1 MNRLLSIFSPTLQT
15 TGILTALAIAI
26 VLGSRSDGSQAG
38 NTKPAA
44 AEALQFAKGERIAL
58 VGNSTAERMNL
69 FGHFET
75 LLHLNNIGQELV
87 FRNFA
92 RPADEVSN
100 RQRSADYTKID
111 DPLAAFKPDTFL
123 CFFGFN
129 ESFAGPGGIAKFKN
143 DYERFIDE
151 YTGKYPRGD
160 AKKAPRFLLVS
171 PVAFEPT
178 GDPLLPAG
186 SAENANLKLYSLAV
200 EEVAKKRGIP
210 FVQLFDATQEA
221 FEAKPGMQ
229 FTING
234 CHLNDAGDRLVA
246 ALLLKGVMGAQATT
260 IPEVSDKKYSELRAA
275 VNDKS
280 WLHSQDYRMV
290 NGWYVYGG
298 RRTFDTQTFP
308 KEYAKIRA
316 MAAVRDRYCHDIAAG
331 KTVAAKPDDSG
342 TGDLFVPE
350 TRFGDPRQKYSEAET
365 LRYLTPEQ
373 FIKDTTVP
381 PGFEIKLFADET
393 KFPDIAKPVQIN
405 FDNKGR
411 LWVSCMPSYPQWKP
425 GDPRPGDK
433 LVILE
438 DTNGDGQADK
448 STVFYDKLHCPTG
461 FEFFNGGVLV
471 MDQPRML
478 FLKDTDGDD
487 KADLVV
493 HLLDGWATDDTHHT
507 CGAFE
512 WNNAGLLHALEG
524 IATSTTL
531 ETPWGPH
538 RSAGTGG
545 AYVMD
550 PRTLKIRQFALP
562 GQYNMWC
569 YVFDEWGQGIVGD
582 GTTANHHWDTPLS
595 GAQFSGR
602 KGLETVFN
610 QEGMRPALGCE
621 WLVSRHFPD
630 DVQKQFTYACVINM
644 NGMPR
649 FTIGDDGSGFKGQR
663 VKKDNKADDLIKSTD
678 KHFRPADPQIGPDG
692 ALWFGDWANALV
704 GHMQYSQRDPSRDHV
719 RGRIYRLVAKGR
731 PLLKPVTQFGKSA
744 AQILEQLREP
754 EWRTRYRARREL
766 HDRPVTEVKPAV
778 VAWLSSLKADDKEYD
793 RLRCEA
799 MWVLAGHHAVEPDQI
814 KSLLGAQTPQAR
826 AAAVRVLCDERD
838 RMPEALAWFKAA
850 SGDKN
855 DRVKLEAARAL
866 SLYPSSDAMAA
877 VLDIAKAPMDNWL
890 KYTVEHA
897 LAANEPAWRADYLSG
912 KLAKGNT
919 PGQKVLADIL
929 ASSKAGNVA
938 VPFLKTLLS
947 QEDTSKETR
956 NKAMT
961 ALTALKGNSNK
972 GREVFVRACT
982 ACHKVGN
989 GEGNEFGP
997 NLHQVAT
1004 RLKDRYKLVE
1014 SVIDPNAEVDKKYLS
1029 TRIATSQ
1036 GKIYSGLVISENPKE
1051 VVLFDGKEKR
1061 TIPVADIEER
1071 VQLKQ
1076 SSMPEGLAGAMAPVE
1091 FLDLMEYLATLK

>member
-1 MNRLLSIFSPTLQT
+1 
-15 TGILTALAIAI
+15 
-26 VLGSRSDGSQAG
+26 
-38 NTKPAA
+38 
-44 AEALQFAKGERIAL
+44 
-58 VGNSTAERMNL
+58 
-69 FGHFET
+69 
-75 LLHLNNIGQELV
+75 
-87 FRNFA
+87 
-92 RPADEVSN
+92 
-100 RQRSADYTKID
+100 
-111 DPLAAFKPDTFL
+111 
-123 CFFGFN
+123 
-129 ESFAGPGGIAKFKN
+129 
-143 DYERFIDE
+143 
-151 YTGKYPRGD
+151 
-160 AKKAPRFLLVS
+160 
-171 PVAFEPT
+171 
-178 GDPLLPAG
+178 
-186 SAENANLKLYSLAV
+186 
-200 EEVAKKRGIP
+200 
-210 FVQLFDATQEA
+210 
-221 FEAKPGMQ
+221 
-229 FTING
+229 
-234 CHLNDAGDRLVA
+234 
-246 ALLLKGVMGAQATT
+246 
-260 IPEVSDKKYSELRAA
+260 
-275 VNDKS
+275 
-280 WLHSQDYRMV
+280 
-290 NGWYVYGG
+290 
-298 RRTFDTQTFP
+298 
-308 KEYAKIRA
+308 
-316 MAAVRDRYCHDIAAG
+316 
-331 KTVAAKPDDSG
+331 
-342 TGDLFVPE
+342 
-350 TRFGDPRQKYSEAET
+350 
-365 LRYLTPEQ
+365 
-373 FIKDTTVP
+373 
-381 PGFEIKLFADET
+381 
-393 KFPDIAKPVQIN
+393 
-405 FDNKGR
+405 
-411 LWVSCMPSYPQWKP
+411 
-425 GDPRPGDK
+425 
-433 LVILE
+433 
-438 DTNGDGQADK
+438 
-448 STVFYDKLHCPTG
+448 
-461 FEFFNGGVLV
+461 
-471 MDQPRML
+471 
-478 FLKDTDGDD
+478 
-487 KADLVV
+487 VV

-731 PLLKPVTQFGKSA
+731 PLLKPVTQFGKSSA
-744 AQILEQLREP
+744 EILEQLREP

-826 AAAVRVLCDERD
+826 AAAVRVLSDERD
-838 RMPEALAWFKAA
+838 RMPEALSWFKAA
-850 SGDKN
+850 GSDKN

-866 SLYPSSDAMAA
+866 SLYPSADAMAA
-877 VLDIAKAPMDNWL
+877 VLDIAKGPMDKWL
-890 KYTVEHA
+890 KYTVEHS
-897 LAANEPAWRADYLSG
+897 LAANEASWRSDF
-912 KLAKGNT
+912 LAGRLGKGNEA
-919 PGQKVLADIL
+919 GQKVLLEIL
-929 ASSKAGNVA
+929 ASSKAGNAA
-938 VPFLKTLLS
+938 VPFLRTLLS

-982 ACHKVGN
+982 
-989 GEGNEFGP
+989 
-997 NLHQVAT
+997 VAT

-1061 TIPVADIEER
+1061 AIPVADIEER

>member
-1 MNRLLSIFSPTLQT
+1 
-15 TGILTALAIAI
+15 
-26 VLGSRSDGSQAG
+26 
-38 NTKPAA
+38 
-44 AEALQFAKGERIAL
+44 
-58 VGNSTAERMNL
+58 
-69 FGHFET
+69 
-75 LLHLNNIGQELV
+75 
-87 FRNFA
+87 
-92 RPADEVSN
+92 
-100 RQRSADYTKID
+100 
-111 DPLAAFKPDTFL
+111 
-123 CFFGFN
+123 
-129 ESFAGPGGIAKFKN
+129 
-143 DYERFIDE
+143 
-151 YTGKYPRGD
+151 
-160 AKKAPRFLLVS
+160 
-171 PVAFEPT
+171 
-178 GDPLLPAG
+178 
-186 SAENANLKLYSLAV
+186 
-200 EEVAKKRGIP
+200 
-210 FVQLFDATQEA
+210 
-221 FEAKPGMQ
+221 
-229 FTING
+229 
-234 CHLNDAGDRLVA
+234 
-246 ALLLKGVMGAQATT
+246 
-260 IPEVSDKKYSELRAA
+260 
-275 VNDKS
+275 
-280 WLHSQDYRMV
+280 
-290 NGWYVYGG
+290 
-298 RRTFDTQTFP
+298 
-308 KEYAKIRA
+308 
-316 MAAVRDRYCHDIAAG
+316 
-331 KTVAAKPDDSG
+331 
-342 TGDLFVPE
+342 
-350 TRFGDPRQKYSEAET
+350 
-365 LRYLTPEQ
+365 
-373 FIKDTTVP
+373 
-381 PGFEIKLFADET
+381 
-393 KFPDIAKPVQIN
+393 
-405 FDNKGR
+405 
-411 LWVSCMPSYPQWKP
+411 
-425 GDPRPGDK
+425 
-433 LVILE
+433 
-438 DTNGDGQADK
+438 
-448 STVFYDKLHCPTG
+448 
-461 FEFFNGGVLV
+461 
-471 MDQPRML
+471 
-478 FLKDTDGDD
+478 
-487 KADLVV
+487 
-493 HLLDGWATDDTHHT
+493 
-507 CGAFE
+507 
-512 WNNAGLLHALEG
+512 
-524 IATSTTL
+524 
-531 ETPWGPH
+531 
-538 RSAGTGG
+538 
-545 AYVMD
+545 MD

-731 PLLKPVTQFGKSA
+731 PLLKPVTQFGKSSA
-744 AQILEQLREP
+744 EILEQLREP

-826 AAAVRVLCDERD
+826 AAAVRVLSDERD
-838 RMPEALAWFKAA
+838 RMPEALSWFKAA
-850 SGDKN
+850 GSDKN

-866 SLYPSSDAMAA
+866 SLYPSADAMAA
-877 VLDIAKAPMDNWL
+877 VLDIAKGPMDKWL
-890 KYTVEHA
+890 KYTVEHS
-897 LAANEPAWRADYLSG
+897 LAANEASWRSDF
-912 KLAKGNT
+912 LAGRLGKGNEA
-919 PGQKVLADIL
+919 GQKVLLEIL
-929 ASSKAGNVA
+929 ASSKAGNAA
-938 VPFLKTLLS
+938 VPFLRTLLS
-947 QEDTSKETR
+947 QEETSKETR

-1061 TIPVADIEER
+1061 AIPVADIEER

>member
-1 MNRLLSIFSPTLQT
+1 
-15 TGILTALAIAI
+15 
-26 VLGSRSDGSQAG
+26 
-38 NTKPAA
+38 
-44 AEALQFAKGERIAL
+44 
-58 VGNSTAERMNL
+58 
-69 FGHFET
+69 
-75 LLHLNNIGQELV
+75 
-87 FRNFA
+87 
-92 RPADEVSN
+92 
-100 RQRSADYTKID
+100 
-111 DPLAAFKPDTFL
+111 
-123 CFFGFN
+123 
-129 ESFAGPGGIAKFKN
+129 
-143 DYERFIDE
+143 
-151 YTGKYPRGD
+151 
-160 AKKAPRFLLVS
+160 
-171 PVAFEPT
+171 
-178 GDPLLPAG
+178 
-186 SAENANLKLYSLAV
+186 
-200 EEVAKKRGIP
+200 
-210 FVQLFDATQEA
+210 
-221 FEAKPGMQ
+221 
-229 FTING
+229 
-234 CHLNDAGDRLVA
+234 
-246 ALLLKGVMGAQATT
+246 
-260 IPEVSDKKYSELRAA
+260 
-275 VNDKS
+275 
-280 WLHSQDYRMV
+280 
-290 NGWYVYGG
+290 
-298 RRTFDTQTFP
+298 
-308 KEYAKIRA
+308 
-316 MAAVRDRYCHDIAAG
+316 
-331 KTVAAKPDDSG
+331 
-342 TGDLFVPE
+342 
-350 TRFGDPRQKYSEAET
+350 
-365 LRYLTPEQ
+365 
-373 FIKDTTVP
+373 
-381 PGFEIKLFADET
+381 
-393 KFPDIAKPVQIN
+393 
-405 FDNKGR
+405 
-411 LWVSCMPSYPQWKP
+411 
-425 GDPRPGDK
+425 
-433 LVILE
+433 
-438 DTNGDGQADK
+438 
-448 STVFYDKLHCPTG
+448 
-461 FEFFNGGVLV
+461 
-471 MDQPRML
+471 
-478 FLKDTDGDD
+478 
-487 KADLVV
+487 VV

-595 GAQFSGR
+595 GAQFNGR

-731 PLLKPVTQFGKSA
+731 PLLKPVTQFGKSSA
-744 AQILEQLREP
+744 EILEQLREP

-826 AAAVRVLCDERD
+826 AAAVRVLSDERD
-838 RMPEALAWFKAA
+838 RMPEALSWFKAA
-850 SGDKN
+850 ASDKN

-866 SLYPSSDAMAA
+866 SLYPSADAMAA
-877 VLDIAKAPMDNWL
+877 VLDIAKGPMDKWL
-890 KYTVEHA
+890 KYTVEHS
-897 LAANEPAWRADYLSG
+897 LAANEASWRSDF
-912 KLAKGNT
+912 LAGRLGKGNEA
-919 PGQKVLADIL
+919 GQKVLLEIL
-929 ASSKAGNVA
+929 ASSKAGNAA
-938 VPFLKTLLS
+938 VPFLRTLLS

-1061 TIPVADIEER
+1061 AIPVADIEER